1 MMGRS
6 ELILAIDV
14 GTQSTRA
21 LAFSGEGQL
30 VDYAQVVYPA
40 PYVSPAPGW
49 AEQAPEAYWNWMT
62 EATGKLWSQGKVSSQ
77 AIAAL
82 ALTTQRS
89 TIVLLDES
97 GRPLRP
103 AMVWL
108 DQRRARQVHSLGFLW
123 ESLFKLAGLRPTLRH
138 LMAEAE
144 INWLREE
151 QPEILAQTRHYLL
164 LSGYLNYRL
173 TGRYVDSV
181 GNQVGY
187 LPFDVKKQTWAGP
200 KHWKSLALPIERAAL
215 PELEPCGAGLGQL
228 TVEAANQLGLRPGL
242 TVIGAASDKAC
253 EVLGSGCLELNQGC
267 VGYGTTAT
275 FIVNSRRY
283 IEPVALVPPY
293 PSAQP
298 GAYNLE
304 MQTYRGFWMVSW
316 FKEQFAQEEIRLAL
330 EHGVVAEE
338 LLEQKAREVP
348 PGSLGLVLQPFWSPG
363 IRYPGPE
370 AKGAI
375 IGFGGIHT
383 KYHVYRAI
391 LEGLA
396 YAIRDGKER
405 IEKKSG
411 VKVQEVYVSGGGS
424 RSKLVM
430 QITSDI
436 LGLPAYKPSTEQT
449 SGLGAAIL
457 GAYGL
462 GWYQDLADAV
472 KSMTQRGEMFEP
484 QKANAEIYE
493 GLYREVYKNM
503 YPKLLPL
510 FKSVQKIT
518 GYP

>member
-1 MMGRS
+1 MGRS
-6 ELILAIDV
+6 ETILAIDV

-21 LAFSGEGQL
+21 LAFSGEGRL

-40 PYVSPAPGW
+40 PYLSPVPGW
-49 AEQAPEAYWNWMT
+49 AEQDPEAYWNWVT
-62 EATGKLWSQGKVSSQ
+62 EATGKLWAQGKVSAQSV
-77 AIAAL
+77 AAL

-89 TIVLLDES
+89 TIVMLDDC
-97 GRPLRP
+97 GRALRP
-103 AMVWL
+103 AIVWL
-108 DQRRARQVHSLGFLW
+108 DQRRAQQVHSLGIFW
-123 ESLFKLAGLRPTLRH
+123 ESIFKLAGLKPTLRH

-144 INWLREE
+144 INWLREQ

-164 LSGYLNYRL
+164 LSGYLNYKL
-173 TGRYVDSV
+173 TGDYIDSV
-181 GNQVGY
+181 GNQVAY
-187 LPFDVKKQTWAGP
+187 LPFDVKKQTWAGT
-200 KHWKSLALPIERAAL
+200 KHWKSRALPIDRAVL
-215 PELEPCGAGLGQL
+215 PELVPSGAGLGQL
-228 TVEAANQLGLRPGL
+228 TAEAASQLGLRSGL

-316 FKEQFAQEEIRLAL
+316 FKEQFAQEEIRLAK
-330 EHGVVAEE
+330 EQGIAAED
-338 LLEQKAREVP
+338 LLEQKASGVP

-363 IRYPGPE
+363 LRYPGPE

-405 IEKKSG
+405 IEKKSK
-411 VKVQEVYVSGGGS
+411 VKIQEVYVSGGGS

-430 QITSDI
+430 QITADV

-457 GAYGL
+457 AAYGL
-462 GWYQDLADAV
+462 GWYQDLPAAV
-472 KSMTQRGEMFEP
+472 QNMTRRGEVFEP
-484 QKANAEIYE
+484 QRSVAQLYDQIYKQV
-493 GLYREVYKNM
+493 YRSI
-503 YPKLLPL
+503 YPKLRPL